1 MGEEEKTG
9 NQNAENQEGVNNQD
23 ESQKVNN
30 GEGAGEANNHDNKS
44 NEGEDANNGD
54 GTGESQKETNP
65 NANPNDADEEPKTR
79 KRSNIDFILQRKN
92 EKIEKLKNGKGGEQ
106 RPPEG
111 DEDIDDEDAEIIDK
125 RISKFMN
132 PLLEKQA
139 EDEDAKE
146 IAEFVQ
152 KNPDFAK
159 YANKVAKFS
168 KHPTRKAVPISSI
181 FYEVAGED
189 LIKLGADRARIA
201 DDKARESGSGGS
213 AGNGG
218 AEKSVWDL
226 TPEEF
231 TAKQQEVMRKRR
243 D

>member
-44 NEGEDANNGD
+44 NEGGDANNGD
-54 GTGESQKETNP
+54 GTGESQKTDP

-79 KRSNIDFILQRKN
+79 KRNIDFILARKN
-92 EKIEKLKNGKGGEQ
+92 EKIKKLQGEKGGEQ